1 MGSVTG
7 IWLTDEGSAPMDA
20 VETVRAV
27 ADRGLRGD
35 RYYRGTGYYSG
46 FDECEVTLVESE
58 ALATVRQETGIDL
71 TGGRHRRN
79 VVTEGTD
86 VHELL
91 DTRFRVGEAVLVGT
105 RPRPPCAHVEAV
117 ADEDG
122 VARAL
127 GEDRGG
133 ICAHV
138 ESSGE
143 IRVGDALVV
152 EESLTTDPDDLAA
165 AIRDRYE

>member
-1 MGSVTG
+1 MGVVTG
-7 IWLTDEGSAPMDA
+7 IWLTDEGSAPMDP

-27 ADRGLRGD
+27 ADRGLEGD

-58 ALATVRQETGIDL
+58 ALATIRDETGIDL
-71 TGGRHRRN
+71 TDGRHRRN
-79 VVTEGTD
+79 VVTEGVD

-91 DTRFRVGEAVLVGT
+91 DARFRIGEAVLVGT
-105 RPRPPCAHVEAV
+105 RPRPPCAHVETV

-127 GEDRGG
+127 GDGRGG

-138 ESSGE
+138 ESSGV
-143 IRVGDALVV
+143 ISLGDAVVV

-165 AIRDRYE
+165 AIRDRNE